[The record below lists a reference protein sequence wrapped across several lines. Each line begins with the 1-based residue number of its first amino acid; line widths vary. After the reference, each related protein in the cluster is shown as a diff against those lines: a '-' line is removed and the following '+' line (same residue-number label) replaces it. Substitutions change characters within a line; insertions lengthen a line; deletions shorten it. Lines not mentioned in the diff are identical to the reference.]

1 MYVCMYVCMYVTYVG
16 KCIKKTKLNSIHNK
30 YLEEYLYA
38 STCSRAKVDNT
49 VIQDVTF
56 KDLIFKDL
64 KKKS

>member
-1 MYVCMYVCMYVTYVG
+1 MYVCIMYAL

-30 YLEEYLYA
+30 YLEEYMYA
-38 STCSRAKVDNT
+38 SICSRAKADNT